1 MSVVIPDQ
9 DHSTF
14 PIGARAPE
22 SGSFI
27 ALRDRKRQVEQLAV
41 GQARALQNFHYGD
54 DLAGVKRARIRVSGF
69 ALHPFSTAPE
79 NPHLSISSATTCV
92 RSLLASSALGD
103 RADFS
108 PILSDLDRRHGAQ
121 KLTTGDLPNNNPYT
135 LGQLLPT
142 LRRMVTD
149 DPQPALV
156 GDAVSA
162 LEQALG
168 NDGVSIDDFP
178 PNGFL
183 TWWALVAVASWVK
196 LDLNKCAPSLDW
208 SARELYRQLSL
219 FTAEDDEAD
228 VYQLGYNLL
237 IQRRFRRDKTKD
249 SVVAASLR
257 ALFGAQLKTGIWEKK
272 EPLFTYKTSS
282 DAYPFAFELINAV
295 LAEFQDSQAF
305 LVEHEPALD
314 QAVGW
319 AERNA
324 YKTADPTW
332 RSGHVA
338 DNAEPESWATAEVYF
353 FLQNYQSYL
362 ARRILSL
369 VLRETR
375 RGHPAGRPNS
385 ESFTGL
391 CQPSVKLAGAEP
403 LVGDLLRERML
414 EPLRLPDAT
423 EQPYSLARNPERN
436 NLIRSGIFFGPPGTG
451 KTTYARAIAE
461 YLGWPLLTITPA
473 DFAAEGML
481 LIPTVARRIF
491 DRLMELEDVV
501 IFFDEME
508 ELMHTREDGAGTFEQ
523 RFLTTSFLPSLQD
536 LRDSATCVYL
546 VATNKFQSLDPAA
559 RAPRRFDFQ
568 FQVRPPAFAEKLRML
583 EQDFPTAN
591 TKETRQELERDKEKL
606 GWATLRETR
615 DLFRQIEAGDTARD
629 AIAGLSPTLQSEAV
643 ELDEEA
649 KENSFGTAV

>member
-1 MSVVIPDQ
+1 MGIVVTDHDQ
-9 DHSTF
+9 HTF
-14 PIGARAPE
+14 PRGALE
-22 SGSFI
+22 ETGSFI
-27 ALRDRKRQVEQLAV
+27 ALRGRKRLVEQLAD
-41 GQARALQNFHYGD
+41 GQARALQKFHYGD
-54 DLAGVKRARIRVSGF
+54 DLAAASRVRIRIAGF
-69 ALHPFSTAPE
+69 ALHPIVDPPAE
-79 NPHLSISSATTCV
+79 PHLSISSATTCV
-92 RSLLASSALGD
+92 RSLLASSAIGD

-108 PILSDLDRRHGAQ
+108 PVLNALEERNRER

-149 DPQPALV
+149 SARPTLV
-156 GDAVSA
+156 DDAVTA
-162 LEQALG
+162 LEQVLG

-178 PNGFL
+178 ANGFL
-183 TWWALVAVASWVK
+183 TWWALVAVASWGE
-196 LDLNKCAPSLDW
+196 LDLAKCAPSLDW
-208 SARELYRQLSL
+208 SEQELYRQLSL

-249 SVVAASLR
+249 SVVAAGLR

-295 LAEFQDSQAF
+295 LTEFQDSQAF
-305 LVEHEPALD
+305 LIEHEPALD

-324 YKTADPTW
+324 YQTDDPMW

-338 DNAEPESWATAEVYF
+338 DNADPESWATAEVYF

-362 ARRILSL
+362 ARRILAL

-375 RGHPAGRPNS
+375 RGRRAHRPNS
-385 ESFTGL
+385 SSFTGL
-391 CQPSVKLAGAEP
+391 YQPTVKLDDEEP
-403 LVGDLLRERML
+403 LVGDLIRTRML
-414 EPLRLPDAT
+414 EPLKLADGP
-423 EQPYSLARNPERN
+423 EQRYSLARNPERN
-436 NLIRSGIFFGPPGTG
+436 SLVRSGIFFGPPGTG

-491 DRLMELEDVV
+491 DRLVELEDVV

-508 ELMHTREDGAGTFEQ
+508 ELMHTRDDGAGTFEQ

-536 LRDSATCVYL
+536 LRDNATCIYL
-546 VATNKFQSLDPAA
+546 VATNKVQSLDPAA

-583 EQDFPTAN
+583 ASDFPAADTE
-591 TKETRQELERDKEKL
+591 ETRLELNREKEKVE
-606 GWATLRETR
+606 WATLRETR
-615 DLFRQIEAGDTARD
+615 DLFRRIEAGAAPRD
-629 AIAGLSPTLQSEAV
+629 AVAALAPSLRDEAA
-643 ELDEEA
+643 ELDEDA
-649 KENSFGTAV
+649 KNNSFGAAA